1 MQSSSTYYEK
11 VAAAAAAIADSFG
24 SVPDVGVILGTGL
37 DGLSKAIT
45 VEKEL
50 SYSDIPGFP
59 ESTVQSHAGT
69 LFLGTLAG
77 RKIVAM
83 QGRAHIY
90 EGYSSKEVTLPIR
103 ALAACGI
110 KTLIVS
116 NASGGMNPA
125 FRSGDIMLIEDHIN
139 LTGHNPLEGP
149 NEDSWGP
156 RFPDMSDPYPADL
169 RAKARA
175 VATELDIKLHEGVYI
190 SVVGP
195 NLETRAEYRMLHKM
209 GADVVGMSTVPEVI
223 VANHMGVQVVAFSVI
238 TDECF
243 PDTLQPISIEDVL
256 AAAAR
261 ASDPLSKMLKA
272 LLPRI

>member
-69 LFLGTLAG
+69 LLLGTLAG

-195 NLETRAEYRMLHKM
+195 NLETPAEYRMLHKM

>member
-69 LFLGTLAG
+69 LLLGTLAG